1 MRAFQDSLA
10 VFAAVLGVAEQF
22 GKVFELGVLGRL
34 DGGGSHGAGC
44 FLGERVCFGDK
55 RVGNVW
61 ISVSR
66 Q

>member
-44 FLGERVCFGDK
+44 F
-55 RVGNVW
+55 
-61 ISVSR
+61 
-66 Q
+66 